1 VVHRELITGQDPYSA
16 KAMGQAF
23 VDKVLSAVR
32 EPAPAQANSRQLRIC
47 SGGPLIEMTRR
58 YVASADN

>member
-1 VVHRELITGQDPYSA
+1 
-16 KAMGQAF
+16 MGQAF